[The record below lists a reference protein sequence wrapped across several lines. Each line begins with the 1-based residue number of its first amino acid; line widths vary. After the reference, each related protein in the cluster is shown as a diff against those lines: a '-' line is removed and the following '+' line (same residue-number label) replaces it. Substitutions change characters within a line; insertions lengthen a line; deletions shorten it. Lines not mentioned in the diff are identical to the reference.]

1 MKRKIAWI
9 GAILSA
15 LYLLTLGIFIPDP
28 LPFIDEAMAL
38 GIFLKCTTML
48 GFDLRNLVPFLSKKG
63 KGKASPKSKDEKEV
77 TIDV

>member
-9 GAILSA
+9 GAFLSA
-15 LYLLTLGIFIPDP
+15 IYLLTLGILPDP
-28 LPFIDEAMAL
+28 LPFIDEAMAI

-63 KGKASPKSKDEKEV
+63 KGKTSSKSKDEKEV